1 MTAKDVKIVTFILE
15 RGPGIEEEGVLSR
28 QEAEWEIAKL
38 MSDGWVFEGAGG
50 APGGEDLGK
59 QGIGMGFVILSKD
72 ITPIDDS
79 TLMKDR

>member
-1 MTAKDVKIVTFILE
+1 MAAKDVKIVAFILE

-38 MSDGWVFEGAGG
+38 LSDGWTFEGAGG

-59 QGIGMGFVILSKD
+59 RGIGMGFVVMSKNIEGLS
-72 ITPIDDS
+72 
-79 TLMKDR
+79 DRPLIGG